1 MVMCGCSSQSDHQ
14 FVDDMVDEYDDG
26 SFDQLFEK
34 HRQET
39 DDNDWAFTLVQ
50 KKLVMALLRTRNIGT
65 VKGELSQP
73 GSISPPGTSCCSA
86 RFTPPLG
93 TLPVIPNKK
102 KRSGRRDQR
111 FIIHQ
116 KSPGSEEEE
125 AESASVSSRK
135 ERGAGILIGSVNKNK
150 YSKTGSAHED
160 KSEGERLEEKRMI
173 STKRKPCFE
182 EIHEEEEEKPRTSE
196 RRKRGPK
203 ALVLD
208 LGFDFSN
215 EVKALTGEDGDTDF
229 KLRIKKKLYQTDTSS
244 HHDRFTMPWR
254 QINECENLLNDD
266 EKRDVR
272 IGDGIGVTLVELG
285 LGDTRDS
292 MITDHLRLKQWNMGK
307 NSYYA
312 LRSGWKDVM
321 LRNVGVLQQNDYV
334 QIYSF
339 RRNKELWFVVFKES
353 DHLQG
358 RTNGV
363 LEGLMHASDR
373 TL

>member
-1 MVMCGCSSQSDHQ
+1 
-14 FVDDMVDEYDDG
+14 MVDEYDDG

-150 YSKTGSAHED
+150 YTKTGSAHED
-160 KSEGERLEEKRMI
+160 KNEGERLEEKRMI

-321 LRNVGVLQQNDYV
+321 LRNVGVV
-334 QIYSF
+334 
-339 RRNKELWFVVFKES
+339 R
-353 DHLQG
+353 HLQG

>member
-39 DDNDWAFTLVQ
+39 DDNDWAFMLVQ

-86 RFTPPLG
+86 RFTPPIG
-93 TLPVIPNKK
+93 TLPVIPNKM

-116 KSPGSEEEE
+116 KSTGSEEEE
-125 AESASVSSRK
+125 AESTSVSSRK
-135 ERGAGILIGSVNKNK
+135 ERGAGILIGFVNKNK
-150 YSKTGSAHED
+150 YSKT
-160 KSEGERLEEKRMI
+160 
-173 STKRKPCFE
+173 

-215 EVKALTGEDGDTDF
+215 EVKAPMGEDGDTDF
-229 KLRIKKKLYQTDTSS
+229 KSRIKKKLYHTDTSC

-266 EKRDVR
+266 EKRDIVR
-272 IGDGIGVTLVELG
+272 IGDDIGVTLVELG
-285 LGDTRDS
+285 LGDTRDG
-292 MITDHLRLKQWNMGK
+292 MITDQLRLKQWNMGK

-339 RRNKELWFVVFKES
+339 RRNKELWFVLFKES

-363 LEGLMHASDR
+363 FEGLMHASDR